1 MSIWLIV
8 HLALVLLLV
17 GVAIYEH
24 VNSVALS
31 LPIRSSLTIITII
44 LPLLAA
50 LNAIFYQRLLRTA
63 SAAAQRRTLPRVL
76 TLQALQAILITVLAT
91 LFFSE
96 MVPSTAGSCLL
107 STIWQDLFSD
117 HDADSIRR
125 IQDGLNCCGFNTVQ
139 DRPWP
144 FPDHQTAREC
154 ADTYRRDV
162 ACSRPW
168 QSALQRN
175 SGVEFGVILVV
186 GLWQIASLILPLR
199 KTLQKRDARD
209 VERARLL
216 TDATEA
222 EDGCASR
229 RAIDGNDAADDAG
242 PGPESQPSRSLL
254 EL

>member
-1 MSIWLIV
+1 MSIWLLV
-8 HLALVLLLV
+8 HLGLVLVLI

-91 LFFSE
+91 LFFSK
-96 MVPSTAGSCLL
+96 MIPSSDGTCLL
-107 STIWQDLFSD
+107 SNIWQDFFSD
-117 HDADSIRR
+117 HDVDSIRR

-162 ACSRPW
+162 ACVRPW

-175 SGVEFGVILVV
+175 SGVEFG
-186 GLWQIASLILPLR
+186 IASLILPLR
-199 KTLQKRDARD
+199 KTLQKRDASD
-209 VERARLL
+209 TERARLL
-216 TDATEA
+216 TGATEP
-222 EDGCASR
+222 EDRSASR
-229 RAIDGNDAADDAG
+229 REIDGNEAVDDASS
-242 PGPESQPSRSLL
+242 GPESQPNRSLL